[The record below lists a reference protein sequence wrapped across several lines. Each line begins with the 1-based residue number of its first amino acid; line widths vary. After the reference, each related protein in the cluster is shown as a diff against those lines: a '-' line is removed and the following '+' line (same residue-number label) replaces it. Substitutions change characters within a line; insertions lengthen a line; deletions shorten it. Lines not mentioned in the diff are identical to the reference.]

1 MTTLRITEIPDDR
14 PVRVTVQLPA
24 DLHRDLLAYAAMV
37 CDNGRPADP
46 IKLLPHM
53 IRAFIGSDRVF
64 QKARRDRTVSGV
76 TVPDGHLPAR

>member
-1 MTTLRITEIPDDR
+1 M
-14 PVRVTVQLPA
+14 VR
-24 DLHRDLLAYAAMV
+24 
-37 CDNGRPADP
+37 DNGRPADP

>member
-37 CDNGRPADP
+37 RDNGRPADP